1 MTFRRDGDDA
11 GKELWC
17 YKAPAT
23 DLCVA
28 CGQTSVG
35 PADVRDIVAGRQ
47 TPPLLLSQ
55 NSKYENHDRS
65 ELITEQDSEVQVM
78 EARWL
83 ATTFASLLSCMMPK
97 KW

>member
-23 DLCVA
+23 DLCVV

-35 PADVRDIVAGRQ
+35 PADVRSIVAEGQ
-47 TPPLLLSQ
+47 TPPLFFSRY
-55 NSKYENHDRS
+55 SNHEKDDR
-65 ELITEQDSEVQVM
+65 LDTITEQDSEVQVM

-83 ATTFASLLSCMMPK
+83 ATILASLLSCMM
-97 KW
+97 